1 MDVDIPLNCVVG
13 ICGVSGS
20 GKSSLSLGVLYAE
33 GSRRYLEALSTYTRR
48 RITQSGKA
56 NIDSIEHIPATLALN
71 QRPTIPGIRSTF
83 GTQTELLNSIR
94 LLFSRCGSYKCPEC
108 GNYLEPSINVA
119 SDIELECDNCHHKFM
134 GLGAEDYSFNSTGA
148 CPNCSGTGV
157 EHVID
162 EDSLVDPNKSLKN
175 GAVTSWQKTNL
186 WWMYLVAEEAG
197 VNVEIPF
204 KDLSQYEKD
213 IVLYGDEFNKDI
225 TIVSKNGKF
234 FDLDATFLNAYTV
247 VENALNKSTSEKEL
261 KKINRFLK
269 TSTCS
274 ICNGSRINEHANS
287 TLLNGKTL
295 SEVSDMTM
303 DKLILWLDD
312 VVSSLNNNALKTMAT
327 NIIEEFMVNA
337 NYLKKLGLD
346 YITLNRPSSTLST
359 GELQRVLLAR
369 TLRNRTT
376 GLLYVLDEPSIGL
389 HLSNME
395 GLISVIKQLV
405 RDGNSVV
412 IVDHE
417 MLLLDSCDYIIEIGP
432 KAGNKGGTIVS
443 QGLINDVKSDEH
455 SIIAG
460 YLNGVE
466 NTVIRDITCKEDL
479 FDEGIIELETGPI
492 YTLKDLS
499 LKLPKEKLSVITG
512 VSGSGKTTLIL
523 ESLYPAINN
532 TINNQKLPEHI
543 KSINSDIE
551 KIYLI
556 DSSPIGKN
564 VKSTVGTYSKVLDK
578 IRKLYADISD
588 FYKTADFSYNTG
600 KLQCPHC
607 KGTGIISM
615 DVQFLPDIEIT
626 CPECHG
632 LRYSDEVDNVL
643 YNTYSIKDIMG
654 LTIEEAVEVFK
665 DETTIRNK
673 LSLLNDLGLGYLT
686 IGESTPKLSG
696 GEAQRLKLA
705 SQINKSQKNSLFIF
719 DEPSIGL
726 HPKDVI
732 VLNKTFQKLLDKK
745 ATIVV
750 IEHDVDIIHNA
761 DYIVD
766 MGPGGGVN
774 GGEILVM
781 GTLENLKECE
791 KSITKKY
798 V

>member
-48 RITQSGKA
+48 RISQSGKA

-71 QRPTIPGIRSTF
+71 QRPAIPGIRSTF

-94 LLFSRCGSYKCPEC
+94 LLFSRCGSYKCPKC

-148 CPNCSGTGV
+148 CSNCSGTGI

-162 EDSLVDPNKSLKN
+162 EESLVDPNKSLKD

-186 WWMYLVAEEAG
+186 WWMYLVAQEAG
-197 VNVEIPF
+197 VNAEIPF

-213 IVLYGDEFNKDI
+213 IVLYGDEFNKYI
-225 TIVSKNGKF
+225 TIVSKSGKI

-274 ICNGSRINEHANS
+274 TCNGSRINEQANS

-295 SEVSDMTM
+295 SEVSNMTM
-303 DKLILWLDD
+303 DKLVLWLED
-312 VVSSLNNNALKTMAT
+312 VVSSLNDKALKTMAA
-327 NIIEEFMVNA
+327 NIIEEFMINA

-359 GELQRVLLAR
+359 GELQRVQLAR

-432 KAGNKGGTIVS
+432 KAGNNGGTIVS
-443 QGLINDVKSDEH
+443 QGLIKDVKNDEN

-466 NTVIRDITCKEDL
+466 NTVIRDISTKDDL
-479 FDEGIIELETGPI
+479 FDEGSIELETSPI

-532 TINNQKLPEHI
+532 TINNQKLPKHI
-543 KSINSDIE
+543 KSIDSDIE
-551 KIYLI
+551 KVYLI

-626 CPECHG
+626 CPECQG

-654 LTIEEAVEVFK
+654 LTIEEAVDVFK

-726 HPKDVI
+726 HPRDVI

-781 GTLENLKECE
+781 GTLEDLKECE

>member
-48 RITQSGKA
+48 RISQSGKA

-71 QRPTIPGIRSTF
+71 QRPAIPGIRSTF

-94 LLFSRCGSYKCPEC
+94 LLFSRCGSYKCPKC

-148 CPNCSGTGV
+148 CSNCSGTGI

-162 EDSLVDPNKSLKN
+162 EESLVDPNKSLKD

-186 WWMYLVAEEAG
+186 WWMYLVAQEAG
-197 VNVEIPF
+197 VNAEIPF

-213 IVLYGDEFNKDI
+213 IVLYGDEFNKYI
-225 TIVSKNGKF
+225 TIVSKSGKI

-274 ICNGSRINEHANS
+274 TCNGSRINEQANS

-295 SEVSDMTM
+295 SEVSNMTM
-303 DKLILWLDD
+303 DKLVLWLED
-312 VVSSLNNNALKTMAT
+312 VVSSLNDKALKTMAA
-327 NIIEEFMVNA
+327 NIIEEFMINV

-359 GELQRVLLAR
+359 GELQRVQLAR

-432 KAGNKGGTIVS
+432 KAGNNGGTIVS
-443 QGLINDVKSDEH
+443 QGLIKDVKNDEN

-466 NTVIRDITCKEDL
+466 NTVIRDISTKDDL
-479 FDEGIIELETGPI
+479 FDEGSIELETSPI

-532 TINNQKLPEHI
+532 TINNQKLPKHI
-543 KSINSDIE
+543 KSIDSDIE
-551 KIYLI
+551 KVYLI

-626 CPECHG
+626 CPECQG

-654 LTIEEAVEVFK
+654 LTIEEAVDVFK

-726 HPKDVI
+726 HPRDVI

-781 GTLENLKECE
+781 GTLEDLKECE

>member
-1 MDVDIPLNCVVG
+1 M
-13 ICGVSGS
+13 
-20 GKSSLSLGVLYAE
+20 
-33 GSRRYLEALSTYTRR
+33 EALSTYTRR

-71 QRPTIPGIRSTF
+71 QRPAIPGIRSTF

-94 LLFSRCGSYKCPEC
+94 LLFSRCGSYKCPKC
-108 GNYLEPSINVA
+108 GNYLEPSTNVA

-148 CPNCSGTGV
+148 CPNCSGTGI

-186 WWMYLVAEEAG
+186 WWMYLVAEQAG
-197 VNVEIPF
+197 VNAEIPF
-204 KDLSQYEKD
+204 KDLSQFEKD

-274 ICNGSRINEHANS
+274 TCNGSRINEQANS

-303 DKLILWLDD
+303 DKLILWLDE
-312 VVSSLNNNALKTMAT
+312 VVSSLNDNALKTMAA

-359 GELQRVLLAR
+359 GELQRVQLAR

-432 KAGNKGGTIVS
+432 KAGNNGGTIVS
-443 QGLINDVKSDEH
+443 QGLINDVKNDEN

-466 NTVIRDITCKEDL
+466 NTVIRDISTKDDL
-479 FDEGIIELETGPI
+479 FDEGSIELETSPI

-532 TINNQKLPEHI
+532 TINNHKLPKHI
-543 KSINSDIE
+543 KSIDSDIE
-551 KIYLI
+551 KVYLI

-626 CPECHG
+626 CPECQG

-654 LTIEEAVEVFK
+654 LTIEEAVDVFK

-781 GTLENLKECE
+781 GTLEDLKECE

>member
-48 RITQSGKA
+48 RISQSGKA

-71 QRPTIPGIRSTF
+71 QRPAIPSIRSTF

-94 LLFSRCGSYKCPEC
+94 LLFSRCGSYKCPKC

-148 CPNCSGTGV
+148 CSNCSGTGI

-162 EDSLVDPNKSLKN
+162 EESLVDPNKSLKN

-186 WWMYLVAEEAG
+186 WWMYLVAEQAG
-197 VNVEIPF
+197 VNAEIPF
-204 KDLSQYEKD
+204 KDLSQFEKD

-274 ICNGSRINEHANS
+274 TCNGSRINEQANS

-303 DKLILWLDD
+303 DKLILWLDE
-312 VVSSLNNNALKTMAT
+312 VVSSLNDKALKTMAA
-327 NIIEEFMVNA
+327 NIIEEFMINA

-359 GELQRVLLAR
+359 GELQRVQLAR

-432 KAGNKGGTIVS
+432 KAGNNGGTIVS
-443 QGLINDVKSDEH
+443 QGLIKDVKNDEN

-466 NTVIRDITCKEDL
+466 NTVIRDISTKDDL
-479 FDEGIIELETGPI
+479 FDEGSIELETSPI

-532 TINNQKLPEHI
+532 TINNQKLPKHI
-543 KSINSDIE
+543 KSIDSDIE
-551 KIYLI
+551 KVYLI

-626 CPECHG
+626 CPECQG

-654 LTIEEAVEVFK
+654 LTIEEAVDVFK

-726 HPKDVI
+726 HPRDVI

-781 GTLENLKECE
+781 GTLEDLKECE